1 MKTDFKDMK
10 HQRVYIKNFINRR
23 FIGEKQCAVCSSNE
37 NLSVIHNKENPY
49 QISFICRD
57 CKSKLTRKD
66 LENLPKVDILKNI
79 EVNKR
84 YSHSKDLILDS
95 KMKFIVEHSL
105 ETDLSMMNY
114 LKSHNISYHRF
125 KIATKIYEK
134 EVAPIEKDIKNH
146 FKRLRVKN
154 ISKTKTSE

>member
-49 QISFICRD
+49 QISFICKD
-57 CKSKLTRKD
+57 CKSKLARKD